1 MHINW
6 RYSTREY
13 HEAIGQ
19 MASSSYQSRWC
30 FVFVINSGFFCCCC
44 FFLYYFVRTSL
55 NTHMWQMQWKAFL
68 SFNGCK
74 YLNSCPMLDKYSLLK
89 NSISHTEKITEK
101 VFCVYRIS
109 AFLSQFV
116 LSLCYWCCYIKDIFK
131 CKTWHIGNEI
141 ILDTLGNSVNIQ
153 A

>member
-30 FVFVINSGFFCCCC
+30 FVFVINSGFFVVVVFSYIISWELHSTPTCDKCNEKH
-44 FFLYYFVRTSL
+44 FLVSL
-55 NTHMWQMQWKAFL
+55 AVNIWILALCLINT
-68 SFNGCK
+68 
-74 YLNSCPMLDKYSLLK
+74 LLK